1 MEEREEIISNYINAY
16 NTFDTDGM
24 AVDMAE
30 DIHFENISN
39 GEPTMVLNGLAAF
52 KEQANQAKGYFTER
66 EQTVTSIKHHGNESD
81 VSINY
86 HAVLAIDI
94 PGGPQKGDILE
105 LTGRSVFVFNGN
117 KIVRL
122 TDIS

>member
-1 MEEREEIISNYINAY
+1 MEEREKIISNYINAY
-16 NTFDTDGM
+16 NAFDTDGM

-30 DIHFENISN
+30 DIYFENISN
-39 GEPTMVLNGLAAF
+39 GEPRMVLNGIEAF
-52 KEQANQAKGYFTER
+52 KEQACKIKDYFTER
-66 EQTVTSIKHHGNESD
+66 RQTITSIKHQENESD
-81 VSINY
+81 VSISY

-94 PGGPQKGDILE
+94 PGGPQKGAVLE
-105 LTGRSVFVFNGN
+105 LSGRSVFVFNGN